1 MFKSKFLI
9 YLLTAIVAIS
19 MFASAAFAANVGKV
33 SGRVVDRE
41 TGEGL
46 PTVAVTMIGTNMGAL
61 TDSDGRYNILNVPV
75 GQYDVR
81 AELVGYQP
89 VEKTGVFVSVDLT
102 TYVDFELTSRAIEVG
117 EVQVVQAERPLV
129 IKDQTASLKLVSGE
143 EVRNLPTRG
152 YQGVVGL
159 SNGVVSYQSNATIL
173 TGTRGTN
180 QVSNQPSLNI
190 RGGRP
195 NEVAY
200 YIDGFETQDPLTGL
214 STTNVNNNAIEE
226 ISITTGGFNAEY
238 GWIASGAINV
248 TTREG
253 TKAYSGNIEG
263 ITSRLT
269 DNYNYDLLSVD
280 MTGPIV
286 PNNDKITLFAS
297 GERRVQK
304 DREPRA
310 HNDNEPLKRNDL
322 RGWSWQGKLRYDL
335 TNAFIV
341 RVGVLGSLDKWS
353 RNLRTYYFNSPHM
366 PYYEDKN
373 NSLYGQITHNLS
385 KNTFYTLKANYFS
398 TSREGGDGIYFNDLW
413 SYNRVTNPRF
423 DETVLFWSGD
433 DPATDTIDEAHVF
446 DDYLKRKSSYYGLNG
461 DLTHQL
467 GAYNEVKVGFQYQR
481 HTLRYVDH
489 LTPVQLYKGVDG
501 GGLNNMDH
509 YGYTI
514 VYDYDPVDSSL
525 IGAHVIE
532 TDGGLDG
539 AKNPYTFAAY
549 LQDKFEWEGLVVN
562 AGLRYDYLNVNT
574 KRLLSEQFPL
584 NPTGDQSPIEA
595 QRLTEADLTDAKAEQ
610 RVSPRLGIGFPI
622 TDKTVFHLYY
632 GKFFQRPELQN
643 LYVSYT
649 FLEFMVNTAP
659 YYYPFGNPNLEP
671 EETTAYEVGVTHQ
684 IGDNS
689 RLDITAYYKDV
700 KNLTDVINQ
709 KSSPNSFSIYVNQDY
724 GTIKGLELSWTMRR
738 TKGISTSIDYTYAYA
753 NGTGS
758 YASSQ
763 GNIAWTNTERP
774 LRVAPL
780 DYDQR
785 HKVTAI
791 MDVRAARG
799 EGPKLGNMYPLENAG
814 INLVFNAGS
823 GHPYTPMN
831 IYDQAT
837 LASVTPTPIGPVNSR
852 YGPWTYRLDMKANKV
867 FFVGKKFSIDAYVWV
882 LNVLNTDNPVA
893 VYEGTGR
900 ADNTGWL
907 PTGPGQDFVAAHAE
921 PDYTGL
927 DGEQKYMLKQNDP
940 NNYDIPR
947 MIRLGMRVSF

>member
-1 MFKSKFLI
+1 
-9 YLLTAIVAIS
+9 LTAIVAVLLFS
-19 MFASAAFAANVGKV
+19 SAAFGANVGKV

-46 PTVAVTMIGTNMGAL
+46 PTVAVTLVGTSMGAL
-61 TDSDGRYNILNVPV
+61 TDSDGRYTILNVPV
-75 GQYDVR
+75 GSYDIK

-89 VEKTGVFVSVDLT
+89 VEKRGIFVSVDLT

-117 EVQVVQAERPLV
+117 EVQVVQAERPLI
-129 IKDQTASLKLVSGE
+129 IKDQTASLKLVSGD

-152 YQGVVGL
+152 YQNVVGL
-159 SNGVVSYQSNATIL
+159 SNGVVSYQSNAAIL

-180 QVSNQPSLNI
+180 QVSNNPSLNI

-214 STTNVNNNAIEE
+214 STTQVNNNAVEE
-226 ISITTGGFNAEY
+226 VSITTGGFNAEY
-238 GWIASGAINV
+238 GWISSGAINV

-253 TKAYSGNIEG
+253 SKTYSGNIEG
-263 ITSRLT
+263 VTSRLT
-269 DNYNYDLLSVD
+269 DNYDYDLLSVD
-280 MTGPIV
+280 LTGPIV
-286 PNNDKITLFAS
+286 PNSEKITLFAS
-297 GERRVQK
+297 GERKVQK
-304 DREPRA
+304 DRSPRA
-310 HNDNEPLKRNDL
+310 HNDNEPLTRNDL
-322 RGWSWQGKLRYDL
+322 RGWTWQGKLRYDV
-335 TNAFIV
+335 TSAFIV
-341 RVGVLGSLDKWS
+341 RLGVLGSLDKWS
-353 RNLRTYYFNSPHM
+353 RNLRTYYLNSPHM

-373 NSLYGQITHNLS
+373 NSFYAQITHNLS
-385 KNTFYTLKANYFS
+385 KNTFYTLKGNYFI
-398 TSREGGDGIYFNDLW
+398 TQREAGDGIYFNDLW

-423 DETVLFWSGD
+423 DPTALFWSGD
-433 DPATDTIDEAHVF
+433 NPETPEDEGHVW
-446 DDYLKRKSSYYGLNG
+446 DDYLKRKSAYYGVNG

-467 GAYNEVKVGFQYQR
+467 GPFNEIKVGFEYQR

-489 LTPVQLYKGVDG
+489 LTPVQLYKGVEG

-514 VYDYDPVDSSL
+514 VYDYDANDSL
-525 IGAHVIE
+525 IGAHVVD
-532 TDGGLDG
+532 TDEGLDG
-539 AKNPYTFAAY
+539 AKHPYTFAGY
-549 LQDKFEWEGLVVN
+549 VQDKFEWEGLVVN

-574 KRLLSEQFPL
+574 KRLLNEEFPL
-584 NPTGDQSPIEA
+584 NPTGNQEGLEA
-595 QRLTEADLTDAKAEQ
+595 QSLTEADLEDAKGED
-610 RVSPRLGIGFPI
+610 RWSPRLGVGFPI

-649 FLEFMVNTAP
+649 FLEYMVKTGP
-659 YYYPFGNPNLEP
+659 YYYPIGNPNLSP

-684 IGDNS
+684 LGENS

-700 KNLTDVINQ
+700 KNLTEVINQ
-709 KSSPNSFSIYVNQDY
+709 PSNPKSFATYRNQDY
-724 GTIKGLELSWTMRR
+724 GTIKGLEFGWTLRR
-738 TKGISTSIDYTYAYA
+738 TKGISANLDYTFSYAA
-753 NGTGS
+753 GTGS
-758 YASSQ
+758 YATSQ

-780 DYDQR
+780 DFDQR
-785 HKVTAI
+785 HKLTAI
-791 MDVRAARG
+791 FDVRAARG
-799 EGPKLGNMYPLENAG
+799 EGPKLGDIYPLENAG
-814 INLVFNAGS
+814 INLVFNVAS

-837 LASVTPTPIGPVNSR
+837 LASVTPTPIGPINSR
-852 YGPWTYRLDMKANKV
+852 YGPWTYRLDLKANKV
-867 FFVGKKFSIDAYVWV
+867 FHVGQKFSIDAYVWI
-882 LNVLNTDNPVA
+882 LNVFNTDNPVA

-900 ADNTGWL
+900 ADDTGWL
-907 PTGPGQDFVAAHAE
+907 ATGPGQSFIETYSD

-927 DGEQKYMLKQNDP
+927 DGEQKYIIKENDP